1 MKHRLLQLEVGLQH
15 VESETSSK
23 QQLERNS
30 MRLQSLLLMT
40 LHFFKWKSSASLI
53 LLKEQKDISDKQ
65 NRLIMHEV
73 RQLKEQLMAINQQEN
88 TLFQVAIG
96 RGNDAINAL
105 MNEKVRLSQAT
116 R

>member
-1 MKHRLLQLEVGLQH
+1 
-15 VESETSSK
+15 
-23 QQLERNS
+23 
-30 MRLQSLLLMT
+30 MT
-40 LHFFKWKSSASLI
+40 LYFFKWKSSASLI
-53 LLKEQKDISDKQ
+53 LLNEQKDISDKQ

-73 RQLKEQLMAINQQEN
+73 RNLKDQLMAINQQEN

-105 MNEKVRLSQAT
+105 MNEKVRLSQTT